1 MVDWSQYQV
10 VLIAGLCCNMIISVI
25 SSLRKMTCVKH
36 IDSVIYKSARF
47 ILCFPLDCFAMYK
60 VSSIYKAP
68 SIKPRSQL
76 CMSGHMCTSLVY
88 EPLYIAKNLFN

>member
-1 MVDWSQYQV
+1 
-10 VLIAGLCCNMIISVI
+10 MIISVI

-36 IDSVIYKSARF
+36 FDSVIYKSAIF

-68 SIKPRSQL
+68 SIKPRSHL